1 MHTREPGTCTRA
13 MRGTSQA
20 FSRRT
25 PMRLGYL
32 SVYTIRSTGVQDI
45 HEELPNCN
53 AKRIELS
60 LPSQRKQGSI
70 LYAAGAFYYLE
81 VGIRIGI
88 QNGRGVEYPTVKI
101 SCAFEPK
108 AEGTGQLPL
117 SQISS
122 NSGDS
127 EFVITSPSVEPHL
140 INSEEFDDLVRDL
153 NLPKLKAEILGLMKQ
168 FVKALRQDSEAFQYL
183 KSFFPKL
190 SEAKIKA
197 VPTKNKRGS
206 AKAVIHGFL
215 GNRKAENY
223 TELITDMLHNF
234 KVMGCRMSLKVHMLH
249 AHLDKFKDN
258 LGAYSEE
265 QGERF
270 HQDVMNFEKRY
281 QGQYN
286 ENMMVDTQKDE
297 DLPQDT
303 PVTGRVL
310 LQDFDPTC

>member
-1 MHTREPGTCTRA
+1 MAPKVGDICRPKKMLLQFSFTGRE
-13 MRGTSQA
+13 Q
-20 FSRRT
+20 RT
-25 PMRLGYL
+25 MILL
-32 SVYTIRSTGVQDI
+32 FKFN
-45 HEELPNCN
+45 ELQ
-53 AKRIELS
+53 LS
-60 LPSQRKQGSI
+60 LLPYD
-70 LYAAGAFYYLE
+70 L
-81 VGIRIGI
+81 
-88 QNGRGVEYPTVKI
+88 YPTVKI

-153 NLPKLKAEILGLMKQ
+153 NLPKLKAEIL
-168 FVKALRQDSEAFQYL
+168 
-183 KSFFPKL
+183 
-190 SEAKIKA
+190 EAKIKA
-197 VPTKNKRGS
+197 GIFIGPQIKKIMASEQFLRLLSTHEKQAWLS
-206 AKAVIHGFL
+206 LKAVIHGFL

-286 ENMMVDTQKDE
+286 ENMMANSNVSIRSQ
-297 DLPQDT
+297 
-303 PVTGRVL
+303 VTNVKNN
-310 LQDFDPTC
+310 FCVSFFVTWTCQR